1 MNTPSRCHTSLKLLF
16 LGGLLKPVVR
26 SLNAKLLLI
35 VIGFVV
41 LSGVIGAI
49 RVGFG
54 ETQRIQALYDNRLQ
68 ALSTRYNSYLE
79 NELGNRQQALQSV
92 RQILISDLT
101 QGAASEVN
109 VAQHRDADG
118 AYRLYS
124 EHSAVFVHRD
134 TPIDPTL
141 NQQVA
146 ASGKT
151 WDYITPVLSH
161 EFSGLYFISSQRVSR
176 AWPATIVRHH
186 RPDHDVTQEVFFSA
200 AAPTN
205 NPNREARWTPIYFD
219 SYSKVWMTS
228 LVLPVYIDDKFV
240 GVVGGDINVTYLL
253 DKLED
258 LDADKNQIQAFI
270 FNREGQ
276 LVLHSQ
282 SLPRRHDKDA
292 SYPLLETH
300 LKDDA
305 ALANYMQQIAR
316 GDLALGN
323 IYRQESA
330 SGTLHIV
337 ANRLTRMDWIISFYY
352 PQSVISNS
360 FRESMMA
367 VYVNILMLAVFLFV
381 VLFFSIRR
389 IVIYRIRAL
398 ADATEKIDRDR
409 WYLSVPEV
417 GQDEIGRLG
426 KSINN
431 MLDQIRHL
439 VRGLDD
445 KILLL
450 DKAGAE
456 SRKLM
461 SAIENSVS
469 LVAILNRDWQLDYA
483 NTQYWQVTG
492 FNLDDKCERYKALL
506 LPEHNSQQISIED
519 IKAEILSGKPR
530 LEGEDTGQWQAE
542 YLAVTGRGER
552 FWIMQTITAIMG
564 QDLKPEFYVCVGQD
578 ITDLK
583 EKQQE
588 VEKLAYYD
596 HLTGLANRTEFKSL
610 LGSALLRSQ
619 RANTKVALFYL
630 DLDHFK
636 RINDTFGHEAG
647 DQLLTE
653 VARRLTRELR
663 DDDVV
668 ARLGGDEFAVLLD
681 QVESPQYAY
690 VVANKIINALNRPI
704 ELQGKEVVAGVS
716 IGITMAP
723 DDSSH
728 IDTLMKNADL
738 AMYQAKDKGRN
749 AFQFY
754 TSDMNLAVE
763 QRLTVERELRAG
775 LKSGQFELYYQPV
788 IDLSTGKMVA
798 AEALVRWNHPTRGLV
813 LPGEFIPA
821 AEESGL
827 IVPLGK
833 WVLKTACYQAR
844 LIQKSMQRK
853 FSMSVNLS
861 ARQLNDPGF
870 LANLDRVLEVTSL
883 PPESLVLE
891 VTESTL
897 MEDSENVIPRLEKL
911 RLKGCS
917 LAIDDFGTGYSSLSY
932 LKRLPINSLK
942 VDRSFVKDLP
952 DDEED
957 RAITSLIVAMANSL
971 RYKVVVEGVETD
983 QQHRFLTECGC
994 HFGQGFLYSRPVPAD
1009 HLMALLFDDANA

>member
-1 MNTPSRCHTSLKLLF
+1 M
-16 LGGLLKPVVR
+16 KPFIR
-26 SLNAKLLLI
+26 SLNAKLLL
-35 VIGFVV
+35 VVFGFVV
-41 LSGVIGAI
+41 LSGIIGAI

-79 NELGNRQQALQSV
+79 SELDSRLQALQAA
-92 RQILISDLT
+92 RQVLQEDLAKDFS
-101 QGAASEVN
+101 GSLNIAN
-109 VAQHRDADG
+109 YRDVDG

-124 EHSAVFVHRD
+124 ARSAVFVPPD
-134 TPIDPTL
+134 TEVTDLL
-141 NQQVA
+141 NHQVA
-146 ASGKT
+146 ASGKS
-151 WDYITPVLSH
+151 WDYIAPVLTH
-161 EFSGLYFISSQRVSR
+161 AFSGLYFISTERVSR
-176 AWPATIVRHH
+176 AWPSTIVSAH
-186 RPDHDVTQEVFFSA
+186 RPDHDVTQEIFFTTA
-200 AAPTN
+200 TPAN
-205 NPNREARWTPIYFD
+205 NPEREARWTPIYFD
-219 SYSKVWMTS
+219 VYSKVWMTS
-228 LVLPVYIDDKFV
+228 LVLPVYMDDVFV

-253 DKLED
+253 EKLDD
-258 LDADKNQIQAFI
+258 LDADGNQIEAFI
-270 FNREGQ
+270 FNRQAE
-276 LVLHSQ
+276 LILHSK
-282 SLPRRHDKDA
+282 S
-292 SYPLLETH
+292 STH
-300 LKDDA
+300 DDA
-305 ALANYMQQIAR
+305 NAAYPALKTDSRQDQILAEYMHKVVNN
-316 GDLALGN
+316 DLLLGT
-323 IYRQESA
+323 IYRQKIT
-330 SGTLHIV
+330 GGQLNVV
-337 ANRLTRMDWIISFYY
+337 ANRLTQMDWIISFYY
-352 PQSVISNS
+352 PQSVIANA
-360 FRESMMA
+360 FQQSMLA
-367 VYVNILMLAVFLFV
+367 VYANIMMLAVFLFV

-389 IVIYRIRAL
+389 LVTYRIRAL

-417 GQDEIGRLG
+417 GYDEIGRLG
-426 KSINN
+426 RSINN

-445 KILLL
+445 KIVLL

-469 LVAILNRDWQLDYA
+469 LVAILNKDWQLDYA

-492 FNLDDKCERYKALL
+492 YNLDEHCEKYQALL
-506 LPEHNSQQISIED
+506 LSPQNTQQITIEN
-519 IKAEILSGKPR
+519 IKTEILSGKPR
-530 LEGEDTGQWQAE
+530 VKGEDTGQWQAE
-542 YLAVTGRGER
+542 YLAETGRGEQ
-552 FWIMQTITAIMG
+552 FWIIQTITAIMG
-564 QDLKPEFYVCVGQD
+564 DNQEPEFYVCVGQD
-578 ITDLK
+578 ISDLK
-583 EKQQE
+583 AQQQE

-596 HLTGLANRTEFKSL
+596 HLTGLANRTEFKRL
-610 LGSALLRSQ
+610 LGRALQ
-619 RANTKVALFYL
+619 RGQRVGNKVALFYL

-653 VARRLTRELR
+653 VSRRLKRELR

-690 VVANKIINALNRPI
+690 VVANKIINTLNKPI
-704 ELQGKEVVAGVS
+704 ELQGKEVVVGVS

-723 DDSSH
+723 DDSNH
-728 IDTLMKNADL
+728 IDNLMKNADL
-738 AMYQAKDKGRN
+738 AMYQAKYKGRN

-763 QRLTVERELRAG
+763 QRLTVEREMRAA

-788 IDLSTGKMVA
+788 VDLVTGKIVA

-821 AEESGL
+821 AEDSGL

-833 WVLKTACYQAR
+833 WVLKTACYQAK

-861 ARQLNDPGF
+861 ARQLNDTSF
-870 LANLDRVLEVTSL
+870 LDNLDRILEATSL

-897 MEDSENVIPRLEKL
+897 MEDAENVIPRLEKL

-971 RYKVVVEGVETD
+971 RYRVVVEGVETD

-994 HFGQGFLYSRPVPAD
+994 HFGQGYLYSRPLPAD
-1009 HLMALLFDDANA
+1009 QLMALLFDDVTY

>member
-1 MNTPSRCHTSLKLLF
+1 M
-16 LGGLLKPVVR
+16 KPVIR

-41 LSGVIGAI
+41 LSGIIGAI

-79 NELGNRQQALQSV
+79 NELDSRLQALQSA
-92 RQILISDLT
+92 RQVLLEDLT
-101 QGAASEVN
+101 QLPQRSLNIAE
-109 VAQHRDADG
+109 HRDADG

-124 EHSAVFVHRD
+124 EHSAVFVHQD
-134 TPIDPTL
+134 TPVTEQL
-141 NQQVA
+141 NRQIA
-146 ASGKT
+146 ASGRS
-151 WDYITPVLSH
+151 WDYIAPVLSH
-161 EFSGLYFISSQRVSR
+161 AFSGLYFISTQRMSR
-176 AWPATIVRHH
+176 VWPSTIARAHK
-186 RPDHDVTQEVFFSA
+186 PDHDVTHEVFFQSA
-200 AAPTN
+200 APAN
-205 NPNREARWTPIYFD
+205 NPEREARWTPIYFD
-219 SYSKVWMTS
+219 NYSNVWMTS
-228 LVLPVYIDDKFV
+228 LVLPVYINDTFI

-253 DKLED
+253 DKLDD
-258 LDADKNQIQAFI
+258 LDADGNQIQAFI
-270 FNREGQ
+270 FNRQGE
-276 LVLHSQ
+276 LILHSESSPHKTSGDDIYPTLSATSSQ
-282 SLPRRHDKDA
+282 VDDLSDYMHDVA
-292 SYPLLETH
+292 SGE
-300 LKDDA
+300 
-305 ALANYMQQIAR
+305 
-316 GDLALGN
+316 LALGT
-323 IYRQESA
+323 IYREPA
-330 SGTLHIV
+330 AEGKLNIV
-337 ANRLTRMDWIISFYY
+337 ANRLTQMDWMISFYY
-352 PQSVISNS
+352 PQSVIADA

-389 IVIYRIRAL
+389 IVIYRIQAL

-409 WYLSVPEV
+409 WYLSVPEI

-445 KILLL
+445 KIVLL

-469 LVAILNRDWQLDYA
+469 LVAILNKQWQLDYA

-492 FNLDDKCERYKALL
+492 FNLDEHCEGYQALL
-506 LPEHNSQQISIED
+506 LPQKNSQQITIEG

-564 QDLKPEFYVCVGQD
+564 QDQEPEFYVCVGQD
-578 ITDLK
+578 ISDLK

-596 HLTGLANRTEFKSL
+596 HLTGLANRTEFKRL
-610 LGSALLRSQ
+610 LGRALQHGQ
-619 RANTKVALFYL
+619 RASSKVALFYL

-653 VARRLTRELR
+653 VARRLKSELR

-690 VVANKIINALNRPI
+690 VVANKIITALNRPM

-763 QRLTVERELRAG
+763 QRLTVERELRVA
-775 LKSGQFELYYQPV
+775 LKNGQFELYYQPV
-788 IDLSTGKMVA
+788 IDLTTGKMVA

-821 AEESGL
+821 AEDSGL

-844 LIQKSMQRK
+844 LIQKSMHRK
-853 FSMSVNLS
+853 FSVSVNLS
-861 ARQLNDPGF
+861 ARQLNDPSF
-870 LANLDRVLEVTSL
+870 LTNLDRVLEVTSL

-971 RYKVVVEGVETD
+971 HYKVVVEGVETD
-983 QQHRFLTECGC
+983 QQHRFLSDCGC
-994 HFGQGFLYSRPVPAD
+994 HFGQGFLYSRPLPAD
-1009 HLMALLFDDANA
+1009 HLMAMLFDDVAP